1 MKNLKTTFVVDE
13 ITSSTIGL
21 DRIPN
26 ISETVILDKYEI
38 NGNFKVIEVAT
49 VIRGIEIEY
58 VVFLKRKQ

>member
-26 ISETVILDKYEI
+26 ISETVILDYEI

-49 VIRGIEIEY
+49 VIRGIEVEY

>member
-38 NGNFKVIEVAT
+38 NGNFKVIEVDT
-49 VIRGIEIEY
+49 VIRGIEVEY